1 MSIFLKKIQRINP
14 LEKEAPKKWYAVQVT
29 TEQMNETA
37 VAEAISDETTLN
49 AGEAMMAIRQ
59 LRKVILEAL
68 RNGKSVKLGNW
79 GSFHAAIESEPA
91 ETAAGLTANNVKKIK
106 INFRPGK
113 EMKEAMSKA
122 TFIWTDNMAGVDTT
136 EEEDGGTP
144 GEV

>member
-1 MSIFLKKIQRINP
+1 MSIFLKKIQRVNP
-14 LEKEAPKKWYAVQVT
+14 QDKQGPKKWYASQVT
-29 TEQMNETA
+29 TEQMDETA
-37 VAEAISDETTLN
+37 VSEAIADETTLN

-59 LRKVILEAL
+59 LRKVILAAL
-68 RNGKSVKLGNW
+68 HNGKSVKLGNW
-79 GSFHAAIESEPA
+79 GSFYAVAESDPA
-91 ETAAGLTANNVKKIK
+91 DTAEALTAKNVKRVK

-113 EMKEAMSKA
+113 EIKESLEKA